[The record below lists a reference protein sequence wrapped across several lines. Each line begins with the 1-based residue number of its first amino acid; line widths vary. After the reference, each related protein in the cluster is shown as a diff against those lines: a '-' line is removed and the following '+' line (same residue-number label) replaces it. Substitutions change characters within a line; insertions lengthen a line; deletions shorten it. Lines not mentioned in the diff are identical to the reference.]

1 MNKKHKNN
9 TQKRYYNFKKGHFLG
24 PFVNL
29 VKIRQN
35 KLFEKKFL
43 GEFWEKILKIFEKM
57 VKEIHLFIKIFE
69 KIAKEIHLF
78 SKNQKIVKKKG

>member
-1 MNKKHKNN
+1 MNNKHKND
-9 TQKRYYNFKKGHFLG
+9 TITSKKGTFRA
-24 PFVNL
+24 FFNL
-29 VKIRQN
+29 VKIRQK
-35 KLFEKKFL
+35 KLFEKKNL

-78 SKNQKIVKKKG
+78 SKNQKIVKQKG